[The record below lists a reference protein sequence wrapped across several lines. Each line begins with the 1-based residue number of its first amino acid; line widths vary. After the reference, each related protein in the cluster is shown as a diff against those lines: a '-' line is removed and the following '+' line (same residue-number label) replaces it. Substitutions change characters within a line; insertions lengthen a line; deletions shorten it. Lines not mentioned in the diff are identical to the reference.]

1 VAHHGDEVAA
11 ISQHIAD
18 GTRQQSIAG
27 NEIAIQVE
35 GIVGG
40 IDQTAAS
47 IAEVTRKAVQMKETS
62 SRLRELIANFRFIR
76 NSDRSAFD
84 YLARPEERT

>member
-18 GTRQQSIAG
+18 GTRQQSSAG
-27 NEIAIQVE
+27 NEIAKQVE

-40 IDQTAAS
+40 IDQTASS
-47 IAEVTRKAVQMKETS
+47 IAEVTGKTLQMKETS
-62 SRLRELIANFRFIR
+62 SRLRELIAYFRFIR
-76 NSDRSAFD
+76 N
-84 YLARPEERT
+84 T